1 MYACTAL
8 NTLLVHQ
15 RKKLIKMNNSF
26 KKLPICKNHCSKS
39 KNSIIDQPKPQKHSR
54 FQTTLPK
61 NDYCEFE
68 YNDIVDYGTDRR
80 NYITN
85 DDCVPG
91 YWKNSMPKFVK
102 KSTVKIHNK
111 WNKASNK
118 KFADDLITDNG
129 FNWDTDNR
137 KRKYDTTIIPSSNNK
152 DSDMSDDNMQKTKRT
167 RMTVPQKLSMGLNIN
182 QPLKY
187 CPFCSYITSAY
198 LDRHIITIHE
208 NVMNTPIKENVK
220 QMLSTKSKSYKLIPL
235 HTVRDIVGRKLW
247 RDQKIRKVLY
257 NLFKTTQV
265 ELWLG
270 SWELPNV
277 PFVDHVTPY
286 VKASYMNDWYEQ
298 EEAEEVDTPCPSPLP
313 VITSIYTEGGEQHF
327 NNSEHN
333 FTESVQSFNDSVQG
347 INDSEQSLNSSV
359 QNVKNNEQILNDSV
373 NNISETILN
382 IPKYSQKTT
391 AQLKKAGLLK
401 FLASDHP
408 LISLCRKHLKMTCP
422 EKLRINCIISKY
434 LNSVGTVLRYVQ
446 DSCYQNNYKVH
457 HWLVLLQQPDF
468 IIEYLKACETYSQD
482 KETTASHI
490 KTLIPLFSWAMTI
503 FPHQDPKFPMVDGAP
518 DSEEIDGIWCTANQL
533 INTFSDYF

>member
-1 MYACTAL
+1 
-8 NTLLVHQ
+8 
-15 RKKLIKMNNSF
+15 MNNPL

-39 KNSIIDQPKPQKHSR
+39 KNSIINQPKLQKHIR

-68 YNDIVDYGTDRR
+68 DNDIVDYDTDGR

-85 DDCVPG
+85 DDSVPG
-91 YWKNSMPKFVK
+91 YWKNSVPKFVK
-102 KSTVKIHNK
+102 KSTLKIHNK

-118 KFADDLITDNG
+118 MFADDLIIDHG

-152 DSDMSDDNMQKTKRT
+152 NSDMSDDNMPKTKRT
-167 RMTVPQKLSMGLNIN
+167 RMTVPQKLSKGLNID

-198 LDRHIITIHE
+198 LDRHIITMHE
-208 NVMNTPIKENVK
+208 NFMNTPIKENVK
-220 QMLSTKSKSYKLIPL
+220 QMLSIKSKSYKLIRL
-235 HTVRDIVGRKLW
+235 NTVRDIVGRKLW

-277 PFVDHVTPY
+277 PFVNHVAPY
-286 VKASYMNDWYEQ
+286 
-298 EEAEEVDTPCPSPLP
+298 EEAEEVDKPCPSPLP
-313 VITSIYTEGGEQHF
+313 VITSNYTEGGEQHL

-333 FTESVQSFNDSVQG
+333 FKESVKSFNNSVQG
-347 INDSEQSLNSSV
+347 INDSEESLNGSVQSLNGSV
-359 QNVKNNEQILNDSV
+359 QSLNGSVQSLKNNEQIFNDIV
-373 NNISETILN
+373 NNFWEDFPS
-382 IPKYSQKTT
+382 KKTAT
-391 AQLKKAGLLK
+391 QLKKAGLRK
-401 FLASDHP
+401 FLASNHP
-408 LISLCRKHLKMTCP
+408 LISLCCKHLKKRYSK
-422 EKLRINCIISKY
+422 KLRANHTVSKY
-434 LNSVGTVLRYVQ
+434 LDFVSIVFRYVQ

-468 IIEYLKACETYSQD
+468 IIEYFKVCETYSQN
-482 KETTASHI
+482 KKITTSHI
-490 KTLIPLFSWAMTI
+490 KIFMPLFSWAMTI

-518 DSEEIDGIWCTANQL
+518 DSEEINGIWYTVNQL